1 MGGMEISEGLE
12 YVRQRQQGVLV
23 TLKRDGR
30 PQLSNIVYRVTDDGT
45 IQISV
50 TADRAKTNNLQRDGR
65 ASLHVTADDF
75 WSYCVIDGDAEL
87 MPPATSPDD
96 ATADAMVEYYRAM
109 QGEHPD
115 WSEYRQAMVDD
126 RRLLVTIT
134 PTHAY
139 GMLGR

>member
-1 MGGMEISEGLE
+1 MGGMEISDGLE

-75 WSYCVIDGDAEL
+75 RSYCVIDGDAEV
-87 MPPATSPDD
+87 MPPAASPDD
-96 ATADAMVEYYRAM
+96 ATADAMVDYYRAL

>member
-1 MGGMEISEGLE
+1 MEISEALE

-30 PQLSNIVYRVTDDGT
+30 PQLSNIVYLVTDDGT
-45 IQISV
+45 IRISV
-50 TADRAKTNNLQRDGR
+50 TADRAKTNNLARDAR

-75 WSYCVIDGDAEL
+75 WSYCVIDGDAHL
-87 MPPATSPDD
+87 MPPAASPDD

>member
-1 MGGMEISEGLE
+1 MGGMEISDGLE

-87 MPPATSPDD
+87 MPPAASPDD
-96 ATADAMVEYYRAM
+96 ATADAMVEYYHAM

>member
-1 MGGMEISEGLE
+1 MKISDGLE

-23 TLKRDGR
+23 TLRRDGR

-75 WSYCVIDGDAEL
+75 WSYCVIDGEAEL
-87 MPPATSPDD
+87 MPPVASPDD
-96 ATADAMVEYYRAM
+96 ATADAMVEYYRIM
-109 QGEHPD
+109 RGEHPNWD
-115 WSEYRQAMVDD
+115 EYRQAMADE

-139 GMLGR
+139 GMLSR

>member
-1 MGGMEISEGLE
+1 MELSDGLE

-30 PQLSNIVYRVTDDGT
+30 PQLSNIVYLITDDGK

-50 TADRAKTNNLQRDGR
+50 TADRAKTNNLRRDGR

-87 MPPATSPDD
+87 MPPAASPDD
-96 ATADAMVEYYRAM
+96 ATADEMVEYYRAV
-109 QGEHPD
+109 QGEHPNWD
-115 WSEYRQAMVDD
+115 EYRQAMVDD
-126 RRLLVTIT
+126 GRLLVTIT

>member
-1 MGGMEISEGLE
+1 MGGMEISDGLE

-75 WSYCVIDGDAEL
+75 WSYCVIDGDADL
-87 MPPATSPDD
+87 MPPAASPDD

>member
-1 MGGMEISEGLE
+1 M
-12 YVRQRQQGVLV
+12 
-23 TLKRDGR
+23 
-30 PQLSNIVYRVTDDGT
+30 
-45 IQISV
+45 
-50 TADRAKTNNLQRDGR
+50 
-65 ASLHVTADDF
+65 TADDF
-75 WSYCVIDGDAEL
+75 WSYCVVEGNVEL
-87 MPPATSPDD
+87 MPPAASPDD
-96 ATADAMVEYYRAM
+96 ATADAMVEYYRTM

>member
-1 MGGMEISEGLE
+1 MELSEGLE

-87 MPPATSPDD
+87 MPPAASPDD

>member
-23 TLKRDGR
+23 TVKRDGR

-50 TADRAKTNNLQRDGR
+50 TAGRAKTKNLLRDPR

-75 WSYCVIDGDAEL
+75 RSYCVLDGDAEV
-87 MPPATSPDD
+87 MPPAASPDD
-96 ATADAMVEYYRAM
+96 ATADAMVEYYRGL

>member
-1 MGGMEISEGLE
+1 MELSDALAYLRE
-12 YVRQRQQGVLV
+12 RKQGVLV

-30 PQLSNIVYRVTDDGT
+30 PQLSNIVYLVTDDGK
-45 IQISV
+45 IRISV
-50 TADRAKTNNLQRDGR
+50 TADRAKTNNLQRDPR

-75 WSYCVIDGDAEL
+75 WSYCVVEGDVTL
-87 MPPATSPDD
+87 MPPAASPDD
-96 ATADAMVEYYRAM
+96 ATVDAMVDYYRTM

-115 WSEYRQAMVDD
+115 WNEYRQAMVDD

-134 PTHAY
+134 PTHSY

>member
-1 MGGMEISEGLE
+1 MKISEALE

-30 PQLSNIVYRVTDDGT
+30 PQLSNIVYLVTDDGK
-45 IQISV
+45 IRISV
-50 TADRAKTNNLQRDGR
+50 TADRAKTNNLRRDPR
-65 ASLHVTADDF
+65 AGLHVTADDF
-75 WSYCVIDGDAEL
+75 WSYCVIEGDAEL

-96 ATADAMVEYYRAM
+96 ATADAMVEYYRTM

-115 WSEYRQAMVDD
+115 WNEYRQAMVDD

>member
-1 MGGMEISEGLE
+1 MELSEALE
-12 YVRQRQQGVLV
+12 YLRQRRQGVLV

-30 PQLSNIVYRVTDDGT
+30 PQLSNIVYLVGDDGT
-45 IQISV
+45 IRISV
-50 TADRAKTNNLQRDGR
+50 TADRAKTNNLQRDAR

-75 WSYCVIDGDAEL
+75 WSYVVVEGDAEL
-87 MPPATSPDD
+87 MPPAASPDD
-96 ATADAMVEYYRAM
+96 PTADAMVEYYRSM

-115 WSEYRQAMVDD
+115 WGEYRQAMVDE
-126 RRLLVTIT
+126 RRLLVTIR

>member
-1 MGGMEISEGLE
+1 MEIADGLE

-87 MPPATSPDD
+87 MPPAASPDD

-109 QGEHPD
+109 QGDHPD

>member
-1 MGGMEISEGLE
+1 MGGMEISDGLE

-87 MPPATSPDD
+87 MPPAASPDD